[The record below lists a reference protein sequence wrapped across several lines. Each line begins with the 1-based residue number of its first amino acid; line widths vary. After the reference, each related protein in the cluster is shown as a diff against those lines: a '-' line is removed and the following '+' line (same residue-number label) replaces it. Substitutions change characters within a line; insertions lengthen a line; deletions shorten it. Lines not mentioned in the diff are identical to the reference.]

1 MERNDTKTKFERN
14 LELAQENDK
23 VVYYDYISYKRD
35 ADLWTGLRNDDWNM
49 ITIIQK
55 AKYNGEF
62 LNNLPNYYL

>member
-1 MERNDTKTKFERN
+1 MERNDTKTKFERK

-35 ADLWTGLRNDDWNM
+35 AGWWTGLRNDDWNM

>member
-1 MERNDTKTKFERN
+1 MERNDTKTKFEIN

-23 VVYYDYISYKRD
+23 VVYYDYISYKR
-35 ADLWTGLRNDDWNM
+35 AAGWWTGLRNDDWNM